1 MPGPT
6 SCRLLGEP
14 HLCWFSVL
22 SHCPQSWAEKEVAS
36 SHREVPRLPL
46 AFTKTPFQTP
56 PPRTPAPKRGL
67 EGSLSILY
75 HRRLADG
82 SPTSPH
88 CSRSPPANPAPKRG
102 GCHRSR
108 YEIIRL
114 QLGYLAECLIVFICG
129 SLKTSTYMPQRRPYA
144 CGTRGEEQRLPETRG
159 SAWTGESLA
168 SCE

>member
-1 MPGPT
+1 MPGPGRH
-6 SCRLLGEP
+6 SLLGEP
-14 HLCWFSVL
+14 PSLLGQCPVPPSPVL
-22 SHCPQSWAEKEVAS
+22 G
-36 SHREVPRLPL
+36 R
-46 AFTKTPFQTP
+46 
-56 PPRTPAPKRGL
+56 KRGIFPQ
-67 EGSLSILY
+67 GSATAATGLY
-75 HRRLADG
+75 QDPFPNTASPHPSPEERALWKHFQFSTTGRLTDG

-129 SLKTSTYMPQRRPYA
+129 SLKTSTYMPRRRPHA
-144 CGTRGEEQRLPETRG
+144 CGTRGEEQRPPETQG